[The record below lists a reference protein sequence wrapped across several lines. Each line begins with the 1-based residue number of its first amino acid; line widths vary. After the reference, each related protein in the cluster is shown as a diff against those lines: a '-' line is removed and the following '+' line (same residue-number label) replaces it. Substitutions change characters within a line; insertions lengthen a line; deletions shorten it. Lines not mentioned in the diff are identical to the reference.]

1 MVTNPDEIARIFGQ
15 IAVNAAV
22 PIMDFFNSD
31 GDARRK
37 TDGSPVTD
45 ADLASERLIL
55 SALANK
61 LPDIPVVSEEAA
73 SEGILPAIGERFI
86 LVDPLDGTREF
97 AKRRQEFAVN
107 IGLID
112 KGIAVAGA
120 IYAPALNR
128 LWIGGHSAYA
138 MSVSPGASLITAQD
152 IEQIST
158 RLPLIDELKV
168 VASRSHPDRLTGEF
182 IDRLA
187 INEKISAGSS
197 LKFCLVAEGQAD
209 LYPRFG
215 PTMEWDVAAGD
226 AILRAAGG
234 LMVAGNG
241 AKFQYG
247 KPGYHTGH
255 FVALGN
261 TSLLTKV
268 F

>member
-55 SALANK
+55 SALAHK

-158 RLPLIDELKV
+158 RLPV
-168 VASRSHPDRLTGEF
+168 SYTHLT
-182 IDRLA
+182 L
-187 INEKISAGSS
+187 
-197 LKFCLVAEGQAD
+197 
-209 LYPRFG
+209 
-215 PTMEWDVAAGD
+215 PTNREV
-226 AILRAAGG
+226 
-234 LMVAGNG
+234 
-241 AKFQYG
+241 
-247 KPGYHTGH
+247 
-255 FVALGN
+255 
-261 TSLLTKV
+261 
-268 F
+268 